1 MIIFRLL
8 VLGIGKITVKVSH
21 KWQEMNDNA
30 EKYFI
35 DVMVNEDTHG
45 ATRGQKN
52 TRFTAT

>member
-1 MIIFRLL
+1 
-8 VLGIGKITVKVSH
+8 
-21 KWQEMNDNA
+21 MNDNA

-35 DVMVNEDTHG
+35 DVMVNEDKHE